1 MGWRSLFLAVI
12 SCLAFCSFVL
22 SQDLSKLTVYDEQG
36 KSCEIHSVIKDYES
50 FVLLNGAFCVGC
62 AEYLVNC
69 SDSKKVFVF
78 VERFSPLVIS
88 NFQPI
93 QNAELFFVSKSDVK
107 LDEFGT
113 VGMAV
118 IRNKS
123 LRVIKETEIKQ
134 FSRNYEE
141 SIKSMR
147 KIVRSHFKST
157 ES

>member
-1 MGWRSLFLAVI
+1 MAWRSLFLAII
-12 SCLAFCSFVL
+12 SFFTSCSFVL
-22 SQDLSKLTVYDEQG
+22 SQDLSKLRVYDEQG
-36 KSCEIHSVIKDYES
+36 KSCELYSVIKDYES
-50 FVLLNGAFCVGC
+50 FVLLNGSFCVGC

-93 QNAELFFVSKSDVK
+93 QNAELFFISKSDLK

-123 LRVIKETEIKQ
+123 LRVIKETEVKQ
-134 FSRNYEE
+134 FSRDYEE

-147 KIVRSHFKST
+147 KIVKSHFKST